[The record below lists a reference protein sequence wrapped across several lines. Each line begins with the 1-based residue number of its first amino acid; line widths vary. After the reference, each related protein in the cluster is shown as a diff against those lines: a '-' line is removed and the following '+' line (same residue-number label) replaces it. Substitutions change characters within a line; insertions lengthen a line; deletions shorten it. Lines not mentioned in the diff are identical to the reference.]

1 MKRKGLLALL
11 LFITS
16 ISFGQQ
22 LEYSVHLNSGL
33 FRFAG
38 KGTTHS
44 TGLILGNSQSDIPF
58 TYNPYG
64 DKAGLCYGLAA
75 QLQKVNS
82 QNLIFGLQAGYETLS
97 SKVKL
102 RYAYTPLYS
111 SQDPPITGETVF
123 RHAFINAYPFIG
135 KRVVFDK
142 VNLDLNMGLDLG
154 FGLSSLD
161 KCDATSDSG

>member
-33 FRFAG
+33 FKFAG
-38 KGTTHS
+38 EGTTHS
-44 TGLILGNSQSDIPF
+44 TGLILANSQSDIPF

-64 DKAGLCYGLAA
+64 DKAGLCYGLAV
-75 QLQKVNS
+75 QVQKVNS
-82 QNLIFGLQAGYETLS
+82 KHLIFGLQAGYETLS

-111 SQDPPITGETVF
+111 SPNPLITGETVF
-123 RHAFINAYPFIG
+123 RHAFIG

-142 VNLDLNMGLDLG
+142 VSLDLNMGLDLG
-154 FGLSSLD
+154 LGLSSLD
-161 KCDATSDSG
+161 KSDATSDSG